1 MFLSHQNMPVC
12 IIIII
17 FLSFYHSF
25 LHQSAFY
32 SSHLF
37 LRIYQHIML
46 HLHISTVWSSLK
58 CYSKSL
64 IRNQLAKR
72 VKRNGELK
80 LTLCGLSLILKVMNE
95 LRTQSNKNKRF
106 SWLWHSYKETQE
118 PRGREGGR
126 AQPKPP
132 LPALPLWRSGD
143 TEKLTAWAVLKEEG
157 KIQSDKQGSL
167 TPNVAWA
174 PAIICLTSSQTS
186 AYDPM
191 LFSLPAEFI
200 QMLMAL
206 AAWQWR
212 KSLSV
217 VTGSA
222 NIWGWGPSLCPGF

>member
-1 MFLSHQNMPVC
+1 MPVC
-12 IIIII
+12 I
-17 FLSFYHSF
+17 FFSSLYHSF
-25 LHQSAFY
+25 LHQSALY

-64 IRNQLAKR
+64 IKNQLAKKR
-72 VKRNGELK
+72 VKRTGELK

-143 TEKLTAWAVLKEEG
+143 TVRSLQREPRWKKKAKSRATNKEAWPLT
-157 KIQSDKQGSL
+157 
-167 TPNVAWA
+167 
-174 PAIICLTSSQTS
+174 
-186 AYDPM
+186 
-191 LFSLPAEFI
+191 
-200 QMLMAL
+200 
-206 AAWQWR
+206 
-212 KSLSV
+212 
-217 VTGSA
+217 
-222 NIWGWGPSLCPGF
+222 